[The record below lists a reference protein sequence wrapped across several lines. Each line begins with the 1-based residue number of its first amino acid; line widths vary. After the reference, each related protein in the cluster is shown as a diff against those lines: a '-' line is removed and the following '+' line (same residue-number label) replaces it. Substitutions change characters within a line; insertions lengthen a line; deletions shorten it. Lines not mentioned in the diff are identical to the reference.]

1 MLGSLSVLS
10 TEGKRI
16 RGAVRK
22 GLAAATLSAAAL
34 LFATA
39 PASARLTTIEGA
51 NAPGPDTY
59 DKVFV
64 SKFGPKKAKRV
75 LVLVPGT
82 LGGAGDFSLLAREL
96 VDRVPHLQVWAVDRR
111 EQVFEDTSGFAQAL
125 EGQISPGDAFNY
137 YLGWLTNSSIER
149 HFQPLDEDT
158 VPFTREWG
166 LKVELNDVRKVVRK
180 ASRHGRKVVLGGHS
194 LGASSALA
202 YASWDFHGRPGFRD
216 VEAIVLID
224 GGLLG
229 SFDAFNLQQ
238 AQQAIKGLS
247 TDSPFLNVLGIPGFP
262 WAAGVFAEVGGTYA
276 KLDPTA
282 ASPVQNFPLLPS
294 ELRPPFPVTNR
305 ALLGFDLDE
314 STSPLE
320 ADLHVRAGQLAASG
334 SPRDWQDGEV
344 SPIARVADTFGQE
357 PANAVEWYFPYRL
370 TIDVNGADRLR
381 RNDVANFLGLR
392 PWHTKKVNVPLYS
405 FQTSLTNGDVLRGA
419 KEFVKRSKVR
429 RNEAE
434 LVDGTATTS
443 HLDPLTAAPKTND
456 FLKTVVPFLE
466 DAYR

>member
-1 MLGSLSVLS
+1 V
-10 TEGKRI
+10 
-16 RGAVRK
+16 
-22 GLAAATLSAAAL
+22 
-34 LFATA
+34 A

-82 LGGAGDFSLLAREL
+82 SGGAGDFTLLAREL

-111 EQVFEDTSGFAQAL
+111 EQAFEDTSRFAQAL
-125 EGQISPGDAFNY
+125 KGEISAGDAFNY
-137 YLGWLTNSSIER
+137 YLGWLTDNSIQP
-149 HFQPLDEDT
+149 HFQPLDEDS

-180 ASRHGRKVVLGGHS
+180 ASKRGRKVVLGGHS

-229 SFDAFNLQQ
+229 SFDAFDLQQ
-238 AQQAIKGLS
+238 AQQAVQDLAAG
-247 TDSPFLNVLGIPGFP
+247 SPFRDVLGIPGFP
-262 WAAGVFAEVGGTYA
+262 WAAGVFAEVGAIYA
-276 KLDPTA
+276 KLDPTS

-305 ALLGFDLDE
+305 ALLGFGLDE
-314 STSPLE
+314 STSPLD

-334 SPRDWQDGEV
+334 SPRDWRDGEV

-357 PANAVEWYFPYRL
+357 PANAVEWYFPFRL
-370 TIDVNGADRLR
+370 TIDVNGADQLK
-381 RNDVANFLGLR
+381 RNDIANFLGLR
-392 PWHTKKVNVPLYS
+392 TWHTKKVSVPLYS
-405 FQTSLTNGDVLRGA
+405 FQTSLTSGDVLRGA
-419 KEFVKRSKVR
+419 REFVKRSKVR
-429 RNEAE
+429 KREAE
-434 LVDGTATTS
+434 LVDGAETMS
-443 HLDPLTAAPKTND
+443 HLDPLTATPKTND
-456 FLKTVVPFLE
+456 FLKTVVPFLRG
-466 DAYR
+466 AYR